1 MEDRRDKERKGK
13 RKKTKKPLGRLPGR
27 SADEKEQIKYFGKL
41 DILLGRRKV
50 IIVMSDE

>member
-1 MEDRRDKERKGK
+1 MEDMREKERKGK
-13 RKKTKKPLGRLPGR
+13 RKKAKKPLGRMPGR

-50 IIVMSDE
+50 RFVYRW